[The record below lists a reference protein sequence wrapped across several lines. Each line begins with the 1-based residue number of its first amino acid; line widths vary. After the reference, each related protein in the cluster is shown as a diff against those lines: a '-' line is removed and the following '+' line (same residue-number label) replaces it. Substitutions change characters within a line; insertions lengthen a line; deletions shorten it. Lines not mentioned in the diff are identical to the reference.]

1 MNRPGNPCAIRSAI
15 LLRAAALLVALC
27 GATPGHAAELPWPER
42 SVRLVVP
49 SPGGSGIDV
58 VARVLAQRLTIEW
71 GKPVIVDNRAGA
83 NSLIGAEAVARSAPD
98 GHTLLFASDSTFT
111 LNPHIYARL
120 PYDPI
125 ADFRPVLQ
133 IVTFH
138 QLLVAHPSLGVTTLA
153 ELIARAK
160 ARPAAITYASWG
172 AGSQGHLLSELLKHR
187 ASIDLLQVP
196 YKGFAPAVAAVV
208 AGESMLTWAGI
219 FSTQALVRAGR
230 LKALGVAGPKRSVF
244 LPEVPTFAEL
254 GMPEIDYTAWFGVFA
269 PAGTSADLVARLS
282 GDFAALLRDP
292 EMRDKKLLPKAYE
305 PSGIGPREFSALI
318 VRELAQR
325 AAMVRISGAVPQ

>member
-1 MNRPGNPCAIRSAI
+1 MPILRTTPAIRFAI
-15 LLRAAALLVALC
+15 LLKAAALLVALC
-27 GATPGHAAELPWPER
+27 GAMPGNASEQSWPER

-58 VARVLAQRLTIEW
+58 IARVLAQRLTVEW

-83 NSLIGAEAVARSAPD
+83 NSIIGAEAVARSAPD

-111 LNPHIYARL
+111 LNPHIYAKL

-138 QLLVAHPSLGVTTLA
+138 QLLVAHPSLGVTTLG

-160 ARPAAITYASWG
+160 ARPAVITYASWG
-172 AGSQGHLLSELLKHR
+172 AGSQGHLLSELLKYR
-187 ASIDLLQVP
+187 ASIDLLHVP

-208 AGESMLTWAGI
+208 AGETMLTWAGI

-230 LKALGVAGPKRSVF
+230 LKALGVAGPKRNVF

-292 EMRDKKLLPKAYE
+292 EVRDKELLSKAYE

-325 AAMVRISGAVPQ
+325 AAMVRISGAVPK